1 MTVTLWV
8 LGVVFVVGLLVW
20 LDSQRAG
27 SWDFVTPILMVGV
40 VSIALAFALGIRERE
55 TDARNDLNLAE
66 SELKDAKHRLETL
79 QKELETLTK
88 QREKWLEA
96 KAEVDVLTD
105 LQKYLKFSRARLS
118 KDIWEGLLAYASH
131 LIGLASSGSLNR
143 IERNAKGEFM
153 IDGTPASDQG
163 EAMKAVIGLSLRV
176 AMARTFQGSG
186 LPLLLDEVS
195 ANARDEVAAM
205 TAGMLAGLGNQ
216 VISVTHRSGDAVL
229 GKIIEVVG

>member
-66 SELKDAKHRLETL
+66 SELKDARLRLESL

-96 KAEVDVLTD
+96 KGGGCD
-105 LQKYLKFSRARLS
+105 
-118 KDIWEGLLAYASH
+118 
-131 LIGLASSGSLNR
+131 
-143 IERNAKGEFM
+143 
-153 IDGTPASDQG
+153 
-163 EAMKAVIGLSLRV
+163 
-176 AMARTFQGSG
+176 
-186 LPLLLDEVS
+186 
-195 ANARDEVAAM
+195 
-205 TAGMLAGLGNQ
+205 
-216 VISVTHRSGDAVL
+216 
-229 GKIIEVVG
+229 